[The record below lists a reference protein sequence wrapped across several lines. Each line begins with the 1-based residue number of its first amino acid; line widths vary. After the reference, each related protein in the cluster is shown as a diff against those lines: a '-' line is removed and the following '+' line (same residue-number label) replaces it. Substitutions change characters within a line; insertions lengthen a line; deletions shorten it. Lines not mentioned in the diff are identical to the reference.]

1 MDNIEG
7 AGKRLTTLKKEKE
20 KVKVKVEDD
29 QSWQNHM
36 LPC

>member
-7 AGKRLTTLKKEKE
+7 GRKRLTTLKKEKE
-20 KVKVKVEDD
+20 KEKVKVEDD
-29 QSWQNHM
+29 QSWHNHM